1 MEDVIG
7 ESGTAK
13 GAQGSRREGVL
24 MCEEGVL
31 TWEEGDLSCWE
42 KGVVLTLD
50 GVVEVGVVMGEG
62 DATATATAAACGA
75 SAAAGAERFP
85 GGRSS
90 RDGALSETRLHTP
103 SSPPVSSPSS
113 RPFLSPL
120 VLLTTVPVFLSSC
133 ADQTHGMED
142 GLRFMPDVGE
152 NADAPLPAA
161 SNSACAHFEAPHTPS
176 RETRGRTEKRKHI
189 GWEGGRAQGGGV
201 TKRPLGVRND
211 CHHHNH

>member
-1 MEDVIG
+1 MEGVIG

-31 TWEEGDLSCWE
+31 TWEGGDLSCWE
-42 KGVVLTLD
+42 KGVVLTVD

-90 RDGALSETRLHTP
+90 RDGALTRLHTLP
-103 SSPPVSSPSS
+103 SPPVSSPSS

-152 NADAPLPAA
+152 DADAPLPAA
-161 SNSACAHFEAPHTPS
+161 STSACAHFEAPHTPS
-176 RETRGRTEKRKHI
+176 RERGGRTEHLDGR
-189 GWEGGRAQGGGV
+189 EGAGRGASQRDRWV
-201 TKRPLGVRND
+201 FESTVIITIIEI
-211 CHHHNH
+211 